1 MRQIRKASDLSS
13 RAAEQIRGAILRGD
27 FLPGSRIRQ
36 EDLAARLAVSRAPVR
51 QALLMLEMEGLVHI
65 DRSGSAVVA
74 PLDADLIRDLYGF
87 RDGVERYVAENLAR
101 QSDLSLAP
109 VRELLVAGRKAAA
122 GGDQTQLIDLDLKFH
137 VALYDALGNRIL
149 SDVMRGQWNNMRR
162 VMSATLAIAGYSRQ
176 IWDEH
181 TAIVDAITQHDPD
194 RAGSL
199 ASAHTR
205 AASTRLLER
214 LGVGTPEPPP
224 TAAAIARENHFGPE

>member
-1 MRQIRKASDLSS
+1 
-13 RAAEQIRGAILRGD
+13 
-27 FLPGSRIRQ
+27 
-36 EDLAARLAVSRAPVR
+36 
-51 QALLMLEMEGLVHI
+51 MLEMEGLVHI

-87 RDGVERYVAENLAR
+87 REGVERYVAE
-101 QSDLSLAP
+101 SLAKRNDQSWTP
-109 VRELLVAGRKAAA
+109 LRELLGAGRKAST
-122 GGDQTQLIDLDLKFH
+122 GDDQALLIDLDLKFH

-162 VMSATLAIAGYSRQ
+162 VMSATLAISGYSRL

-181 TAIVDAITQHDPD
+181 TAILDAIMQHDPD

-214 LGVGTPEPPP
+214 LGAGTSEPPP
-224 TAAAIARENHFGPE
+224 TPAAITRENHFGPE